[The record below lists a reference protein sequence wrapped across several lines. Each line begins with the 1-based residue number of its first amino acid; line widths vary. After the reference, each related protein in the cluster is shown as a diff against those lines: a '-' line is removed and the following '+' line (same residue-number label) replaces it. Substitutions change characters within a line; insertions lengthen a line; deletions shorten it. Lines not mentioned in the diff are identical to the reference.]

1 MNGTGAKISASS
13 LPRFAMVVAAGVTG
27 QRALTMGMASTWV
40 GFIPPGTDILTDHLA
55 LLEGESP
62 EATPDA

>member
-1 MNGTGAKISASS
+1 M
-13 LPRFAMVVAAGVTG
+13 PRFAMVVAAGVTG